1 MSEQSAV
8 EALKPC
14 PHCGSD
20 KIKTD
25 YIRDGRVCGCC
36 SCGASTRA
44 YNPDAEVKAVQL
56 WNTRALQAD
65 GRPTPRE
72 GERPENPSLKAHI
85 NLVADK
91 YRPLVNAEAGLRSAR
106 YDVDLLPEQLL
117 HVLDVNPDA
126 AAPNANR
133 FMLICEL
140 WKLAHPP
147 ATPAPKAS
155 SEAEIERVERVKR
168 AIMAASVPHT
178 NETTRSLGYY
188 ASVGIDALKHDHDRF
203 DTLVDLA
210 ARAAIEAMRE
220 PTEAMESA
228 AWGSCDVW
236 RAMIDAALTSDPV
249 AP

>member
-56 WNTRALQAD
+56 WNTRALQAG

-91 YRPLVNAEAGLRSAR
+91 YRPLVNAEAGLLSAL

-155 SEAEIERVERVKR
+155 SEAEIERVARFLALKVKGHMD
-168 AIMAASVPHT
+168 ADAPIWI
-178 NETTRSLGYY
+178 NETQTERPVWAFY
-188 ASVGIDALKHDHDRF
+188 AQQAEELISM
-203 DTLVDLA
+203 LA
-210 ARAAIEAMRE
+210 SR
-220 PTEAMESA
+220 PKPGQTEGA
-228 AWGSCDVW
+228 V
-236 RAMIDAALTSDPV
+236 
-249 AP
+249 